1 MIKLPQHAAAIEARL
16 IQRSQPMRIISTPLP
31 AAPSALLNGRSA
43 IVMALDTL
51 VDEKPLVVGLAVGST
66 NGKELAD
73 VRTTAVGRVIVE
85 RCSRHMDLNYPDGA
99 VVIAG
104 VAQVAGAVERVRQVL
119 AKSPP
124 QSFVLLLCADDK
136 VYHAVFPTLG
146 VDFQAANEGP
156 Q

>member
-1 MIKLPQHAAAIEARL
+1 
-16 IQRSQPMRIISTPLP
+16 MRIISTPLP

-51 VDEKPLVVGLAVGST
+51 VDEKPLVVGLAIGTT
-66 NGKELAD
+66 NGPDLAN
-73 VRTTAVGRVIVE
+73 VRTTAVGNVIVE
-85 RCSRHMDLNYPDGA
+85 RCSRHMELNYPDGA

-119 AKSPP
+119 TKAPP
-124 QSFVLLLCADDK
+124 ESFVLLLCANDK
-136 VYHAVFPTLG
+136 VYDAAYPTLG
-146 VDFQAANEGP
+146 VDLKAANEGP